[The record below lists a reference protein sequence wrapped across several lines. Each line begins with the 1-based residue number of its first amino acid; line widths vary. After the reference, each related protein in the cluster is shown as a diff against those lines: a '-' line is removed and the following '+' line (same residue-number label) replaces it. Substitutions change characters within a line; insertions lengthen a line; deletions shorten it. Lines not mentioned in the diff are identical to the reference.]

1 MKDFAGTQYVP
12 VGPRPYLDR
21 LVREYRLSQADLRRR
36 TRSRSASY
44 NIGGEPFDR
53 EYLVHRS
60 VLRAHGELGCAGD
73 AEAEAFCNEIADAMV
88 AALGVTR
95 EEAVARINRQWSST
109 WVVGLS
115 LVYHQTP
122 QRWAGHIYRYT

>member
-1 MKDFAGTQYVP
+1 MKDVVGTQYVP

-21 LVREYRLSQADLRRR
+21 LAKEYRLSQADLRRR
-36 TRSRSASY
+36 IRSRPASY

-60 VLRAHGELGCAGD
+60 VLRSHGEFRCAGD
-73 AEAEAFCNEIADAMV
+73 AEAEAFCREVASMMV
-88 AALGVTR
+88 TALGVTR

-115 LVYHQTP
+115 LVYHQSP
-122 QRWAGHIYRYT
+122 EQWAEHIYRYT